1 MDCREARE
9 SSELWSGVRYFRT
22 GMQIRWYGPPDPEV
36 RGAGIKVKVERD
48 ARSANLDRNNVFEA
62 SNEVRMCL
70 IDVICHEV
78 HVHLL

>member
-1 MDCREARE
+1 
-9 SSELWSGVRYFRT
+9 
-22 GMQIRWYGPPDPEV
+22 MQIRWYGPPDPEV

-62 SNEVRMCL
+62 SNEVSMCL